1 MYKSEQLKELF
12 TALAKAQSEMPIAGL
27 NKKNP
32 FFKSSYADLME
43 LVRVSRPVLTKNG
56 LSVTQIILKDET
68 SKEVLHTILGH
79 NSGEWLESRM
89 TLNPSKTDP
98 QSLASYLSYLKRYSY
113 AAIVG
118 VVASDEDD
126 DAESAMASRPQ
137 NNSYNSYS
145 KPVEVVTQEQHD
157 MLQSALK
164 NSPKLAEK
172 IMKNMDISSLEEY
185 PRAKF
190 AEGYNRIRDLVT
202 AGEK

>member
-12 TALAKAQSEMPIAGL
+12 TALAKAQAEMPIAGL

-126 DAESAMASRPQ
+126 DGESAVIRPQ
-137 NNSYNSYS
+137 NGSYNGYS
-145 KPVEVVTQEQHD
+145 KPVEVVTKEQHD
-157 MLQSALK
+157 MLQNALA
-164 NSPKLAEK
+164 NSPKLAEEILK
-172 IMKNMDISSLEEY
+172 SMNINSLEEY
-185 PRAKF
+185 PKNQF
-190 AEGYNRIRDLVT
+190 EKGYNKIRDLVA
-202 AGEK
+202 AGRK